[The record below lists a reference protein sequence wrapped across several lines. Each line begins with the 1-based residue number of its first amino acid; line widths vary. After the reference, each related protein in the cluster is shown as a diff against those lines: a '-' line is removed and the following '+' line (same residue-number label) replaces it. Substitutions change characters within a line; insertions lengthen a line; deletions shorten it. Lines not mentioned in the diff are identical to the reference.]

1 MNKQCSRCRQTSDSY
16 GKAKEAL
23 WSCLRSPNIWFH
35 FDRCQAMRWCF
46 YLIIAAWRSHSWS
59 FPQGKPLFFTQQ
71 KQWIHLASLQ
81 WLYHLWVLHFARI
94 ICWLYKLYGRLP
106 VPDGLEGLFLFWIPL
121 ACVSLK
127 WGNPY
132 CFAMWHL
139 KLMLKLS
146 LDAFYNIEPATCSR
160 VLIIKAF
167 RPASC

>member
-1 MNKQCSRCRQTSDSY
+1 MMFLLLQPEDLIPEVSP
-16 GKAKEAL
+16 KENL
-23 WSCLRSPNIWFH
+23 WFV
-35 FDRCQAMRWCF
+35 
-46 YLIIAAWRSHSWS
+46 
-59 FPQGKPLFFTQQ
+59 TEQ
-71 KQWIHLASLQ
+71 KQWIHLTSLQ

-139 KLMLKLS
+139 KLMLKIS
-146 LDAFYNIEPATCSR
+146 LDAFYNIEPDTCSR
-160 VLIIKAF
+160 VLLLKLAGLPLA
-167 RPASC
+167 RDCCLDLLPSLPGQKRGTLHLASQPSPT